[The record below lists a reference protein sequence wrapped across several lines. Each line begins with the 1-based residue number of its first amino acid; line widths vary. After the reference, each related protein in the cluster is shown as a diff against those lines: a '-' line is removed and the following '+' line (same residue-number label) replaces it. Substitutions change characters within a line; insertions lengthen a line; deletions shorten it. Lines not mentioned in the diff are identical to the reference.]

1 MDADEKAI
9 VVYLRSYPG
18 QFVSGREICRRAG
31 GKWKFRENPEWAAPV
46 LARMVER
53 SIIESDA
60 TAHYRLIKKPD
71 KKGPRKW
78 VSPQI
83 RRILEQSGKEFGEVI
98 MPEDGD
104 DDL

>member
-1 MDADEKAI
+1 MADGYFTFFQEESFVMFKIKTCKEIIQVFYFGSIFGRKKFCIKLADVT
-9 VVYLRSYPG
+9 VVY
-18 QFVSGREICRRAG
+18 F
-31 GKWKFRENPEWAAPV
+31 
-46 LARMVER
+46 
-53 SIIESDA
+53 
-60 TAHYRLIKKPD
+60 IKKPD